1 MANDANTVLFAL
13 LGGTALLLYGVR
25 LVGEGLQRAAG
36 TRLRRILQDLSGN
49 RLKALAVGAGVTA
62 VLQSS
67 SATTVMLVGFA
78 SAGLVSLR
86 QTMGVILGA
95 DVGTTVT
102 VQLLAFNLL
111 AVSPAIVF
119 VGWVLSVL
127 GRGAISYLGRA
138 ILGFGF
144 LFLGIKL
151 IADGTAPLKESPL
164 FRDLLTALVGQPVLL
179 LVIAAAFTALVHS
192 SAATIGLAISLAT
205 NGLMPLEGAI
215 PVIFGANIGTAGTA
229 LIASAGAN
237 VEARRVAVAHA
248 AFKVVGVI
256 VFLPFAVLF
265 ADVVRVTATEAPRQ
279 IANAHTLFNVA
290 LAVLFL
296 PLAGIA
302 ADVITR
308 LIPETARTEEGA
320 IYLNPQVLDTP
331 AVALGQALRET
342 LRMADL
348 VTRSLRETMDVFE
361 RDDERLM
368 QAIVKR
374 DDQIDRLEEDIKQ
387 YLTKLREQALT
398 EEQSERETALLF
410 VVVDLEAI
418 GDVIDKQLMELAEKK
433 ISGNHSFSKQGFAEI
448 RDLHAK
454 VAENLE
460 LAIAALASGDRSIAE
475 KVLRHKSPISQLE
488 RRYRQSHMERLH
500 AGLKES
506 IDTSSIHLDVLLG
519 LRQVNSFATAIAY
532 AVLGKH
538 LPDVTGQ
545 GATEKA
551 TAARPSEEAAS

>member
-1 MANDANTVLFAL
+1 MADGNTVLFAL

-36 TRLRRILQDLSGN
+36 TRLRGILQGLSGN

-78 SAGLVSLR
+78 SAGLLSLR
-86 QTMGVILGA
+86 QTIGVILGA

-111 AVSPAIVF
+111 AVSPLIVF
-119 VGWVLSVL
+119 VGWLLSAL
-127 GRGAISYLGRA
+127 GRGTVSYVGRSV
-138 ILGFGF
+138 LGFGF

-151 IADGTAPLKESPL
+151 ISDGTIPLKDSAL
-164 FRDLLTALVGQPVLL
+164 FRDLLTALVDQPFLL

-192 SAATIGLAISLAT
+192 SAATIGLAISLST

-215 PVIFGANIGTAGTA
+215 PVIYGANVGTAATA
-229 LIASAGAN
+229 LLASAGAN

-248 AFKVVGVI
+248 AFKVAGV
-256 VFLPFAVLF
+256 LLF
-265 ADVVRVTATEAPRQ
+265 MAAAPWFDDLIRAIGGDAPRQ

-290 LAVLFL
+290 LAVIFL
-296 PLAGIA
+296 PLASPA
-302 ADVITR
+302 ADLITR
-308 LIPETARTEEGA
+308 MIPETRRSEEGA
-320 IYLNPQVLDTP
+320 IYLNPHVLDTP

-342 LRMADL
+342 LRMGD
-348 VTRSLRETMDVFE
+348 VVVRSLRDTMTVFE
-361 RDDERLM
+361 RDDEKLM
-368 QAIVKR
+368 REIIKR

-387 YLTKLREQALT
+387 YLTKLREQSLT
-398 EEQSERETALLF
+398 EDQSERETALLF
-410 VVVDLEAI
+410 VVVDLEAT

-433 ISGNHSFSKQGFAEI
+433 IEGNHRFSERGLAEI
-448 RDLHAK
+448 RDLHTK
-454 VAENLE
+454 VVENLE
-460 LAIAALASGDRSIAE
+460 LALAALAAGDRSIAE
-475 KVLRHKSPISQLE
+475 KVLRHKSPISELE
-488 RRYRQSHMERLH
+488 RRYRQTHIERLH

-506 IDTSSIHLDVLLG
+506 IDTSSIHLDVLLA

-532 AVLGKH
+532 AVLGRH
-538 LPDVTGQ
+538 L
-545 GATEKA
+545 ATVNGDAVPEG
-551 TAARPSEEAAS
+551 AARPSPEAAS

>member
-1 MANDANTVLFAL
+1 MTDANTVLFAL

-36 TRLRRILQDLSGN
+36 TRLRQILQSLSGN

-78 SAGLVSLR
+78 SAGLLSLR
-86 QTMGVILGA
+86 QTIGVILGA

-102 VQLLAFNLL
+102 VQLLAFDLL

-119 VGWVLSVL
+119 VGWVLSAL
-127 GRGAISYLGRA
+127 GRGAISYFGRA

-151 IADGTAPLKESPL
+151 ISDGTVPLKDSPL
-164 FRDLLTALVGQPVLL
+164 FREVLGALVGQPILL
-179 LVIAAAFTALVHS
+179 LVIAAAFTAVVHS

-215 PVIFGANIGTAGTA
+215 PVIYGANIGTAGTA
-229 LIASAGAN
+229 LVASAGAN
-237 VEARRVAVAHA
+237 VEARRVAIAHA
-248 AFKVVGVI
+248 AFKVAGVLL
-256 VFLPFAVLF
+256 FLLFTPLF
-265 ADVVRVTATEAPRQ
+265 ADVIRAIGGDAPRQ

-296 PLAGIA
+296 PGAGLA

-308 LIPETARTEEGA
+308 MIPETRRTEEGA

-331 AVALGQALRET
+331 SVALGQALRET
-342 LRMADL
+342 LRMGD
-348 VTRSLRETMDVFE
+348 VVVRSLRDVMTVFE
-361 RDDERLM
+361 RDDEPLM
-368 QAIVKR
+368 REIIKR
-374 DDQIDRLEEDIKQ
+374 DDQIDRLEEDIKR

-410 VVVDLEAI
+410 VVVDLEAT

-433 ISGNHSFSKQGFAEI
+433 IRGNHRFSKQGEHEI

-454 VAENLE
+454 VVENLE
-460 LAIAALASGDRSIAE
+460 LSLGALASGDGSIAE

-488 RRYRQSHMERLH
+488 RRYRQSHMDRLKE
-500 AGLKES
+500 GLKES
-506 IDTSSIHLDVLLG
+506 IDTSSIHLDVLLA
-519 LRQVNSFATAIAY
+519 LRQINSFATAIAY
-532 AVLGKH
+532 AVLGRH
-538 LPDVTGQ
+538 LPGVNGDSHV
-545 GATEKA
+545 EN
-551 TAARPSEEAAS
+551 AAASSGEAAS

>member
-1 MANDANTVLFAL
+1 MSDPNTVLFAL

-36 TRLRRILQDLSGN
+36 TRLRGILQGLSGN
-49 RLKALAVGAGVTA
+49 RLKGLAVGAGVTA

-78 SAGLVSLR
+78 SAGLLSLR
-86 QTMGVILGA
+86 QTTPVILGA

-119 VGWVLSVL
+119 AGWALSAL
-127 GRGAISYLGRA
+127 GRGTVSYVGRS

-151 IADGTAPLKESPL
+151 ISDGTVPLKDSAL
-164 FRDLLTALVGQPVLL
+164 FRDLLTALVGQPLLL

-215 PVIFGANIGTAGTA
+215 PVIYGANVGTAATA
-229 LIASAGAN
+229 LLASAGAN
-237 VEARRVAVAHA
+237 AEARRVAVAHA
-248 AFKVVGVI
+248 AFKVAGV
-256 VFLPFAVLF
+256 LLF
-265 ADVVRVTATEAPRQ
+265 MAIAPGFDDLITALGGDVPRQ

-290 LAVLFL
+290 LAVVFL
-296 PLAGIA
+296 PLAGPA
-302 ADVITR
+302 ADLITR
-308 LIPETARTEEGA
+308 MIPETRRSEEGA

-342 LRMADL
+342 LRMGDVVA
-348 VTRSLRETMDVFE
+348 RSMRDTMTVFE
-361 RDDERLM
+361 RDDEKLM
-368 QAIVKR
+368 SEIVKR
-374 DDQIDRLEEDIKQ
+374 DDQIDGLEEDIKQ

-410 VVVDLEAI
+410 VVVDLEAA

-433 ISGNHSFSKQGFAEI
+433 IAGSHRFSEKGLAEI

-454 VAENLE
+454 VVENLE
-460 LAIAALASGDRSIAE
+460 LALAALASGDRSIAE
-475 KVLRHKSPISQLE
+475 KVLRHKSPISELE
-488 RRYRQSHMERLH
+488 RRYRQSHIERLH
-500 AGLKES
+500 SGLKES
-506 IDTSSIHLDVLLG
+506 IDTSSIHLDVLLA
-519 LRQVNSFATAIAY
+519 LRQINSFATAVAY
-532 AVLGKH
+532 AVLGRH
-538 LPDVTGQ
+538 LPAMNGDQAGEPASR
-545 GATEKA
+545 ATPE
-551 TAARPSEEAAS
+551 TA